1 MFLIV
6 LGLLNHFEEMI
17 CMYFGDM
24 LISLVFSL
32 ARLFAA
38 YALSFLTA
46 ITIGIVMARSK
57 LAETILY
64 PIIDVLQ
71 SIPVVGF
78 FPIVLLF
85 LARSLPEP
93 WGLELASIILIFTG
107 QVWNMILGVYSSVKA
122 LPSDLHDMAKVYGL
136 DRIIRVFKIYI
147 PSALY
152 ALSSNTVVSWAGGL
166 FFLTAC
172 ETISMGSREYRLKGI
187 GTYIVEAS
195 IRGDTAAI
203 VAGVLAL
210 IMVSIAIYILLW
222 NPILNY
228 FTRMSG
234 GEPDTYPGVRR
245 IVVLLVKMGRG
256 LGFILDWIIYYSR
269 RVPPIVVK
277 VFISLLLFLIGVKLA
292 MLSFQA
298 ISKTPI
304 ISPNIFLQSILT
316 LPWLD
321 AFAGIA
327 WSLIARVAPVIVSSF
342 FTIALL
348 SFYARRRG
356 RATRYAIIITG
367 EVLASIPA
375 FLWWSLFGSAIA
387 MSILSPLIVSFI
399 IMYQGTAWYI
409 FFNTPFSFSS
419 EVEKRLYEMA
429 EVYGIKSRS
438 LFTKIFLPMNMP
450 RLIAGL
456 SSAWGGAWNS
466 TIAAEYAVLDS
477 TVIQFYGIGYE
488 LVKAVETGGYIDSLF
503 YAITLSVFIVVVNRT
518 LWRWLYN
525 RAFMRFRVID

>member
-1 MFLIV
+1 MY
-6 LGLLNHFEEMI
+6 LGDLF
-17 CMYFGDM
+17 
-24 LISLVFSL
+24 ISLGFSL

-38 YALSFLTA
+38 YALSLLTA
-46 ITIGIVMARSK
+46 ISIGILMARSRI
-57 LAETILY
+57 AESILY
-64 PIIDVLQ
+64 PVIDILQ

-78 FPIVLLF
+78 FPIVLLS

-93 WGLELASIILIFTG
+93 WGLELASIVLIFTG

-122 LPSDLHDMAKVYGL
+122 LPSDLHDMARIYGFN
-136 DRIIRVFKIYI
+136 RATRVFKIYI
-147 PSALY
+147 PSALS
-152 ALSSNTVVSWAGGL
+152 ALSYNTVVSWAGGL

-172 ETISMGSREYRLKGI
+172 EVIALGNMEYRLKGI

-195 IRGDTAAI
+195 MSGDTVAI
-203 VAGVLAL
+203 VAGLLAL
-210 IMVSIAIYILLW
+210 ITASIAIYILLW
-222 NPILNY
+222 NPILN
-228 FTRMSG
+228 FSTRRSG
-234 GEPDTYPGVRR
+234 GEPDTYPGVRSVAIWLAR
-245 IVVLLVKMGRG
+245 IGRG
-256 LGFILDWIIYYSR
+256 LGHVLDWIIYYSR
-269 RVPPIVVK
+269 KAPSIAVK
-277 VFISLLLFLIGVKLA
+277 ALVSLLLFLTGVQLA
-292 MLSFQA
+292 IILYPAVSRASMPNPTLTLQA
-298 ISKTPI
+298 
-304 ISPNIFLQSILT
+304 ILT

-321 AFAGIA
+321 AFTGIA
-327 WSLIARVAPVIVSSF
+327 WSLIARVVPVIVSSF

-348 SFYARRRG
+348 SFYAHRRG
-356 RATRYAIIITG
+356 RATRYAIVITG
-367 EVLASIPA
+367 EVLASMPA
-375 FLWWSLFGSAIA
+375 FLWWSLFSSAIA
-387 MSILSPLIVSFI
+387 MGILSPLVVSFI

-409 FFNTPFSFSS
+409 FFNTPFSLSS

-429 EVYGIKSRS
+429 EVYGIKSWS

-488 LVKAVETGGYIDSLF
+488 LVKAVEKGDYIGSLF
-503 YAITLSVFIVVVNRT
+503 YAITLSLFIVVVNRT